1 MTTLHTINKSP
12 FEHNTLS
19 SCLRVCIEGDGVL
32 LIEDGVY
39 GALDAS
45 PCAQELNSLR
55 ERGIP
60 VFALEPDAQA
70 RGLARKLA
78 SHIKLM
84 DYDGFVRLSTEHQTL
99 QSWY

>member
-19 SCLRVCIEGDGVL
+19 CCLRVCIEGDGVL
-32 LIEDGVY
+32 LIEDGIY

-45 PCAQELNSLR
+45 PCARELNSLR
-55 ERGIP
+55 ERGIHI
-60 VFALEPDAQA
+60 FALEPDAQA
-70 RGLARKLA
+70 RGLTSKLA
-78 SHIKLM
+78 SYIKLT